1 MATNWNVLEVFGY
14 VNPNSSGSGQY
25 TDPLHMYI
33 YRGVGWNTAIKNYIY
48 SVHVAP
54 PARQAFPGGSG
65 MSGNSGVSAV
75 WYHPSSGIVGNESA
89 TSTHYIRLV
98 IPNANASNNFQK
110 TFRILRRF

>member
-1 MATNWNVLEVFGY
+1 MVNWNILEVFGY

-33 YRGVGWNTAIKNYIY
+33 YRGVGYNSGIKNYIY

-75 WYHPSSGIVGNESA
+75 WCNSGSVVGNESA
-89 TSTHYIRLV
+89 TGSHYVRLV